1 MHLSISEPEIVIAWG
16 RRSLY
21 VLLFIILAFARW
33 DQPFTFGYVGAIV
46 IFCIMGLSLTKEESA
61 QGDMNNE
68 DISA

>member
-1 MHLSISEPEIVIAWG
+1 MHLSASQPEIIITWA

-46 IFCIMGLSLTKEESA
+46 IFCIMGLTLTKEESA
-61 QGDMNNE
+61 QDDMSNE
-68 DISA
+68 